1 MNNKALDA
9 IFTYNMISKGDSIL
23 VGFSGGADS
32 VALLYFLYSNKQLL
46 DISLSAVHLN
56 HLLRGRDAL
65 ADEEFS
71 RKFCQKLKIPFTS
84 KQVDISGLADK
95 EGLSFEQVARRE
107 RYKLFNS
114 IPADKIATAHTL
126 SDSVE
131 TVLIN
136 LVRGTGINGLT
147 GIPPVRDSII
157 RPLINSTR
165 SEIEAYCKENS
176 LDYVT
181 DKTNFENDYTR
192 NKIRNLVIPQLKEIN
207 PALEDSLLNLTNHL
221 KNDADYLNGQAKAT
235 LKDIEKDNNY
245 SITKV
250 LQLHPAIRNRVI
262 ILILEKHEL
271 EVSTQR
277 VDLILENLKNNSGG
291 LSLSDKDTLQIKD
304 GYFSIAKP
312 LVLTPAFSL
321 QVEKEQL
328 ISNKLLEV
336 YPGKNFIITTLECK
350 EIENIA
356 NVFPNRLKN
365 LLDYDKIA
373 LLVNFRQRKP
383 GDSFTQAN
391 RGVTKSV
398 KKLFNESKLTPQQR
412 SSIVFLEMENEI
424 VWIEGFG
431 ASESCKVDKNTK
443 LAIEIKNTK

>member
-56 HLLRGRDAL
+56 HLLRGKDAL

-207 PALEDSLLNLTNHL
+207 PALEYSLLNLTNHL
-221 KNDADYLNGQAKAT
+221 KNDADYLNDQAKAA
-235 LKDIEKDNNY
+235 LKDIENDNNY

-262 ILILEKHEL
+262 ILILEKHGL

-277 VDLILENLKNNSGG
+277 VDLILENLKSNSGG

-336 YPGKNFIITTLECK
+336 YPGKSFIITTLECK

>member
-56 HLLRGRDAL
+56 HLLRGKDAL

-207 PALEDSLLNLTNHL
+207 LALEYSLLNLTNHL
-221 KNDADYLNGQAKAT
+221 KNDADYLNDQAKAA
-235 LKDIEKDNNY
+235 LKDIENDNNY

-262 ILILEKHEL
+262 ILILEKHGL

-277 VDLILENLKNNSGG
+277 VDLILENLKSNSGG

-336 YPGKNFIITTLECK
+336 YPGKSFIITTLECK